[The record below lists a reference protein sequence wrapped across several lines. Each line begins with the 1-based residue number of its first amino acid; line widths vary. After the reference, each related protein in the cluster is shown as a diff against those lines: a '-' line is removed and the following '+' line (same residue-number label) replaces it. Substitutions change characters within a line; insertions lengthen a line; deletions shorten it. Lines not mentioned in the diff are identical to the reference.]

1 MSCSSSSNIRSQL
14 IAQTINVT
22 ASGSRIA
29 FNIDTSGNGYT
40 IGSGITAGSVIRYD
54 PATLSY
60 VRSNASEADTAEVI
74 GVVEKYFSSNGA
86 TVFTVVANG
95 LMNYPSL
102 SSVPDLYTPGS
113 ACVPSVSGAE
123 NLGGK
128 DIFFLSDGCSGSLQ
142 LIEPNTPGSIVKPVI
157 QAINVP
163 DYNAIVLNYIGYEVG
178 EQAQA
183 EYPVDGLLGSV
194 TYVYSG
200 SSVPYGYLNVTNQV
214 EVSVDEY
221 PDLYSLIQTNYGHY
235 QETLTMVNVSGI
247 NPCTQCAVQNSGG
260 VQYNIGDVVNVDSV
274 NNKITVKRSYDQPKT
289 NTALKITVNGFD
301 KDIINTTTVKFT
313 VPRLDSQTITFKSDQ
328 VNRTVEL
335 IPLMKVKND
344 LSFVSVV
351 QKLSL
356 TGLTMDGR
364 DVVATLDH
372 LCAANG
378 SCP

>member
-113 ACVPSVSGAE
+113 DCVPSVSGAE

-221 PDLYSLIQTNYGHY
+221 PDLYSLLQTNYGHY

-260 VQYNIGDVVNVDSV
+260 SRYNIGDIVNVDSV
-274 NNKITVKRSYDQPKT
+274 NNKITVKKSYDQPKT

-301 KDIINTTTVKFT
+301 KDITNATTVKFT